1 MYDFTNYQIADIP
14 IFMWS
19 MVGLTA
25 ALVGYVTV
33 TSAPGV
39 AAIMPSPVAPTTTQM
54 GGRTRRNQKKKG
66 KR

>member
-19 MVGLTA
+19 MVGLTTV
-25 ALVGYVTV
+25 LVGYVTV
-33 TSAPGV
+33 TSAPSV
-39 AAIMPSPVAPTTTQM
+39 AAAIMPSPAAPTQM

-66 KR
+66 K

>member
-19 MVGLTA
+19 MVGVTA

-33 TSAPGV
+33 TSSPGV
-39 AAIMPSPVAPTTTQM
+39 AAAIMPSATTQM
-54 GGRTRRNQKKKG
+54 GGKTRRNKKK
-66 KR
+66 K

>member
-19 MVGLTA
+19 MVGVTA

-33 TSAPGV
+33 TSSPDVA
-39 AAIMPSPVAPTTTQM
+39 AAIMPSAAPTTQM
-54 GGRTRRNQKKKG
+54 GGRTRRNKKK
-66 KR
+66 K

>member
-19 MVGLTA
+19 MVGVTA

-33 TSAPGV
+33 TSSPGV
-39 AAIMPSPVAPTTTQM
+39 AAIMPSATTQM
-54 GGRTRRNQKKKG
+54 GGKTRRNKKK
-66 KR
+66 K